1 MVACNRFG
9 NDYLSILMK
18 NLWKNLDSHLLF
30 VRYSFIM
37 SVTRLKEA
45 AKVGEL
51 IAILS
56 GKGGTGKTS
65 VCAALATALA
75 ADGKR
80 VLCIDCDVG
89 LRNLDIALAMSDCG
103 ALSFLDVYRG
113 DYSLAQAS
121 EHPNYPGLFFLTAP
135 THCNP
140 ESIDRDAFGEFLWDA
155 KREFDFI
162 LLDAP
167 AGVDAGFQLTASFAD
182 RCVLVTGPGPASVR
196 DVSRVGELLEL
207 MGKQN
212 VRLIVNRV
220 SSRMAGAMETTVD
233 DVMDTTGLP
242 LLGVVPEDP
251 NVTLAATHN
260 RPLLI
265 YSCRGAAA
273 MACTRISKRLQG
285 LPVPISLR

>member
-1 MVACNRFG
+1 MPIG
-9 NDYLSILMK
+9 NDYLVNLMK
-18 NLWKNLDSHLLF
+18 NLWKILDSYLLF
-30 VRYSFIM
+30 VRNGFIM
-37 SVTRLKEA
+37 NPNRLEEA

-51 IAILS
+51 IAIVS

-65 VCAALATALA
+65 VCAGLATALA

-103 ALSFLDVYRG
+103 ALNFLDVCGG
-113 DYSLAQAS
+113 DYELSQAS
-121 EHPNYPGLFFLTAP
+121 EHPHYPGLFFLTAP

-140 ESIDRDAFGEFLWDA
+140 ESIDRDEFGEFLWDA
-155 KREFDFI
+155 KREFDYI

-167 AGVDAGFQLTASFAD
+167 AGVDVGFRLTAAFAD
-182 RCVLVTGPGPASVR
+182 RCILVTGAGPSAVR
-196 DVSRVGELLEL
+196 DATRAGELLDL
-207 MGKQN
+207 MGKTN

-220 SSRMAGAMETTVD
+220 SSRMAGAMEVTVD
-233 DVMDTTGLP
+233 DVMDAAGLP

-260 RPLLI
+260 RPLLT
-265 YSCRGAAA
+265 YSCRCPAAQA
-273 MACTRISKRLQG
+273 VTRISKRLQG
-285 LPVPISLR
+285 VPVPIHLR